1 MRERVMGGRGGQL
14 LAAALGVAMCLG
26 VASRA
31 DAGPIA
37 KDSFVTGAG
46 NYADG
51 TPLNG
56 QGPANTADRIGWS
69 GDWSGATGDG
79 ATTYSVVGTGLDY
92 GSVTYET
99 GGAVSLAASSGS
111 GSIARSI
118 TGTPSASTYYFSVMM
133 ANLGVDSY
141 IGPGDRALA
150 HFAYGDDIEESGL
163 AFGFWGDN
171 ASTMDAVFRYDD
183 KDTGMTNVNLAK
195 LATDGSDLGKVFYF
209 VAKAE
214 VGGSGSTLS
223 VWLNPTDVSSEAAA
237 TDSADASALDLSAS
251 GTAFADLIEK
261 LILDYRNE
269 IDNFAHTYNIDEV
282 RFASGDDGWAAVT
295 GGGSAQLLGV
305 IAEPA
310 GLGLLVLALVIIRK
324 RRH

>member
-51 TPLNG
+51 TPLND
-56 QGPANTADRIGWS
+56 QGPADNATDRIGWS
-69 GDWSGATGDG
+69 GDWSG

-99 GGAVSLAASSGS
+99 GGAVSLNTSLGS
-111 GSIARSI
+111 VNIGSIARSI

-133 ANLGVDSY
+133 AHVD
-141 IGPGDRALA
+141 GDSSLA
-150 HFAYGDDIEESGL
+150 ATDWATVQFADSDGSDTSGL
-163 AFGFWGDN
+163 SFGFWGDGN
-171 ASTMDAVFRYDD
+171 EQMDAVFHYN
-183 KDTGMTNVNLAK
+183 DTTTGLTNVVL
-195 LATDGSDLGKVFYF
+195 LDGVVKDAVYYF

-223 VWLNPTDVSSEAAA
+223 VWLNPTDVSSETAA
-237 TDSADASALDLSAS
+237 TSTASGYTLGLSAKEA
-251 GTAFADLIEK
+251 AFDNPIEK
-261 LILDYRNE
+261 LILEYVNINAR
-269 IDNFAHTYNIDEV
+269 IGAHTYRIDEV
-282 RFASGDDGWAAVT
+282 RFASGDAGWAAVT

-310 GLGLLVLALVIIRK
+310 GLGLLALALLGLRK
-324 RRH
+324 RRS